1 MNIHSIFSQS
11 FFLGL
16 TPGCATRPTTSIS
29 GYWKHRFM
37 FADRGFHQSTVSQIA
52 KKAGVAD
59 GTIYLYF
66 KNKEDILVQIFNYKT
81 KRIFERFREVVN
93 SADSPIEKL
102 RNLIRSHLQE
112 FQQDKNLAVVYLAET
127 RQINRVMEDQIKIM
141 SKMYFDLVAEILEQ
155 GQQNGS
161 FRKALYLGLVKR
173 HILGSVDEVISTW
186 LHADGKYDLI
196 SMADPLVDLFIN
208 GIGAKEARL
217 WPS

>member
-1 MNIHSIFSQS
+1 MRDKNNDKYQRIMEAAVSV
-11 FFLGL
+11 
-16 TPGCATRPTTSIS
+16 
-29 GYWKHRFM
+29 
-37 FADRGFHQSTVSQIA
+37 FADQGFHLSTVSRIA

-81 KRIFERFREVVN
+81 KRIFERFREAVDG
-93 SADSPIEKL
+93 ADNPIEKL
-102 RNLIRSHLQE
+102 RNLTRNHLHE
-112 FQQDKNLAVVYLAET
+112 FQQDRNLAVVYLAET

-186 LHADGKYDLI
+186 LHAEDEYDLVT
-196 SMADPLVDLFIN
+196 MADPLVDLFIN
-208 GIGAKEARL
+208 GIGT
-217 WPS
+217 

>member
-1 MNIHSIFSQS
+1 MRDKTNDKYQRILEASVNV
-11 FFLGL
+11 
-16 TPGCATRPTTSIS
+16 
-29 GYWKHRFM
+29 
-37 FADRGFHQSTVSQIA
+37 FADNGFHQSTVSQIA

-81 KRIFERFREVVN
+81 KQIFERFREVVN
-93 SADSPIEKL
+93 SADNPIEKL
-102 RNLIRSHLQE
+102 RNLIRRHLQE
-112 FQQDKNLAVVYLAET
+112 FQQDRNLAVVYLAET

-155 GQQNGS
+155 GQQDGN

-186 LHADGKYDLI
+186 LHADGKYDLV

-208 GIGAKEARL
+208 GIGT
-217 WPS
+217 

>member
-1 MNIHSIFSQS
+1 MRDKTNDKYQRILEASVNV
-11 FFLGL
+11 
-16 TPGCATRPTTSIS
+16 
-29 GYWKHRFM
+29 
-37 FADRGFHQSTVSQIA
+37 FADHGFHQSTVSQIA

-81 KRIFERFREVVN
+81 KQIFERFREVVD
-93 SADSPIEKL
+93 SADNPIEKL
-102 RNLIRSHLQE
+102 RNLIRRHLQE
-112 FQQDKNLAVVYLAET
+112 FQQDRNLAVVYLAET

-155 GQQNGS
+155 GQQNGN
-161 FRKALYLGLVKR
+161 FRTVLHLGLVKR

-186 LHADGKYDLI
+186 LHADGKYDLV

-208 GIGAKEARL
+208 GIGT
-217 WPS
+217 

>member
-1 MNIHSIFSQS
+1 MRDKNNDK
-11 FFLGL
+11 
-16 TPGCATRPTTSIS
+16 
-29 GYWKHRFM
+29 YHRILEASVNV
-37 FADRGFHQSTVSQIA
+37 FADHGFHQSTVSQIA

-81 KRIFERFREVVN
+81 KQIFERFREVVD
-93 SADSPIEKL
+93 SADNPIEKL
-102 RNLIRSHLQE
+102 RNLIRRHLQE
-112 FQQDKNLAVVYLAET
+112 FQQDRNLAVVYLAET

-155 GQQNGS
+155 GQQNGN
-161 FRKALYLGLVKR
+161 FRTVLHLGLVKR

-186 LHADGKYDLI
+186 LHADDKYDLV

-208 GIGAKEARL
+208 GIGT
-217 WPS
+217 

>member
-1 MNIHSIFSQS
+1 MRMRDKTNDKYQRILEASV
-11 FFLGL
+11 
-16 TPGCATRPTTSIS
+16 
-29 GYWKHRFM
+29 KV
-37 FADRGFHQSTVSQIA
+37 FADHGFHQSTVSQIA

-81 KRIFERFREVVN
+81 KQIFERFREVVD
-93 SADSPIEKL
+93 SADNPIEKL
-102 RNLIRSHLQE
+102 RNLIRRHLQE
-112 FQQDKNLAVVYLAET
+112 FQQDRNLAVVYLAET

-155 GQQNGS
+155 GQQNGN
-161 FRKALYLGLVKR
+161 FRTVLHLGLVKR

-186 LHADGKYDLI
+186 LHADDKYDLV

-208 GIGAKEARL
+208 GIGT
-217 WPS
+217 

>member
-1 MNIHSIFSQS
+1 MRMRDKTNDKYQRILEASV
-11 FFLGL
+11 
-16 TPGCATRPTTSIS
+16 
-29 GYWKHRFM
+29 KV
-37 FADRGFHQSTVSQIA
+37 FADHGFHQSTVSQIA

-81 KRIFERFREVVN
+81 KQIFERFREVVG
-93 SADSPIEKL
+93 SADNPIEKL
-102 RNLIRSHLQE
+102 RNLIRRHLQE
-112 FQQDKNLAVVYLAET
+112 FQQDRNLAVVYLAET

-155 GQQNGS
+155 GQQNGN
-161 FRKALYLGLVKR
+161 FRTVLHLGLVKR

-186 LHADGKYDLI
+186 LHADGKSDLV

-208 GIGAKEARL
+208 GIGI
-217 WPS
+217 

>member
-1 MNIHSIFSQS
+1 MRMRDKTNDKYQRILEASV
-11 FFLGL
+11 
-16 TPGCATRPTTSIS
+16 
-29 GYWKHRFM
+29 KV
-37 FADRGFHQSTVSQIA
+37 FADHGFHQSTVSQIA

-81 KRIFERFREVVN
+81 KQIFERFREVVD
-93 SADSPIEKL
+93 SADNPIEKL
-102 RNLIRSHLQE
+102 RNLIRRHLQE
-112 FQQDKNLAVVYLAET
+112 FQQDRNLAVVYLAET

-155 GQQNGS
+155 GQQNGN
-161 FRKALYLGLVKR
+161 FRTVLHLGLVKR

-186 LHADGKYDLI
+186 LHADGKYDLV

-208 GIGAKEARL
+208 GIGT
-217 WPS
+217 

>member
-1 MNIHSIFSQS
+1 MRMRDKTNDKYQRILEASVNV
-11 FFLGL
+11 
-16 TPGCATRPTTSIS
+16 
-29 GYWKHRFM
+29 
-37 FADRGFHQSTVSQIA
+37 FADHGFHQSTVSQIA

-81 KRIFERFREVVN
+81 KQIFERFREVVD
-93 SADSPIEKL
+93 SADNPIEKL
-102 RNLIRSHLQE
+102 RNLIRRHLQE
-112 FQQDKNLAVVYLAET
+112 FQQDRNLAVVYLAET

-155 GQQNGS
+155 GQQDGN

-186 LHADGKYDLI
+186 LHADGKYDLV

-208 GIGAKEARL
+208 GIGT
-217 WPS
+217 

>member
-1 MNIHSIFSQS
+1 MGDKTNDKYQRILEASVNV
-11 FFLGL
+11 
-16 TPGCATRPTTSIS
+16 
-29 GYWKHRFM
+29 
-37 FADRGFHQSTVSQIA
+37 FADHGFHQSTVSQIA

-81 KRIFERFREVVN
+81 KQIFERFREVVD
-93 SADSPIEKL
+93 SADNPIEKL
-102 RNLIRSHLQE
+102 RNLIRRHLQE
-112 FQQDKNLAVVYLAET
+112 FQQDRNLAVVYLAET

-155 GQQNGS
+155 GQQDGN

-186 LHADGKYDLI
+186 LHADDKYDLV

-208 GIGAKEARL
+208 GIGT
-217 WPS
+217 

>member
-1 MNIHSIFSQS
+1 MRDKNNDKYQRILEASV
-11 FFLGL
+11 
-16 TPGCATRPTTSIS
+16 CV
-29 GYWKHRFM
+29 
-37 FADRGFHQSTVSQIA
+37 FADQGFHQSTVSRIA
-52 KKAGVAD
+52 RKAGVAD

-81 KRIFERFREVVN
+81 KQIFEKFREVVG
-93 SADSPIEKL
+93 SADTPVEKL
-102 RNLIRSHLQE
+102 RYLIRCHLQE
-112 FQQDKNLAVVYLAET
+112 FQKDKNLAVVYLAET

-155 GQQNGS
+155 GQQTGH

-186 LHADGKYDLI
+186 LHANGEYDLV

-208 GIGAKEARL
+208 GIGT
-217 WPS
+217 

>member
-1 MNIHSIFSQS
+1 MRDKNNDKYQRILEASVNV
-11 FFLGL
+11 
-16 TPGCATRPTTSIS
+16 
-29 GYWKHRFM
+29 
-37 FADRGFHQSTVSQIA
+37 FADHGFHQSTVSQIA

-81 KRIFERFREVVN
+81 KQIFERFREVVD
-93 SADSPIEKL
+93 SADNPVEKL
-102 RNLIRSHLQE
+102 RNLIRRHLQE
-112 FQQDKNLAVVYLAET
+112 FKQDRNLAVVYLAET

-155 GQQNGS
+155 GQQDGS
-161 FRKALYLGLVKR
+161 FRKVLYLGLVKR

-186 LHADGKYDLI
+186 LHADDKYDLV

-208 GIGAKEARL
+208 GIGT
-217 WPS
+217 

>member
-1 MNIHSIFSQS
+1 MRDKTNDKYQRILEASVNV
-11 FFLGL
+11 
-16 TPGCATRPTTSIS
+16 
-29 GYWKHRFM
+29 
-37 FADRGFHQSTVSQIA
+37 FADHGFHQSTVSQIA

-81 KRIFERFREVVN
+81 KQIFERFREVVD
-93 SADSPIEKL
+93 SADNPIEKL
-102 RNLIRSHLQE
+102 RSLIRRHLQE
-112 FQQDKNLAVVYLAET
+112 FQQDRNLAVVYLAET

-155 GQQNGS
+155 GQQDGH
-161 FRKALYLGLVKR
+161 FRKVLHLGLVKR

-186 LHADGKYDLI
+186 LHADDKYDLV

-208 GIGAKEARL
+208 GIGT
-217 WPS
+217 

>member
-1 MNIHSIFSQS
+1 MHDKTNDKYQRILEASVNV
-11 FFLGL
+11 
-16 TPGCATRPTTSIS
+16 
-29 GYWKHRFM
+29 
-37 FADRGFHQSTVSQIA
+37 FADHGFHQSTVSQIA

-81 KRIFERFREVVN
+81 KQIFERFREVVD
-93 SADSPIEKL
+93 SADNPIEKL
-102 RNLIRSHLQE
+102 RNLIRRHLQE
-112 FQQDKNLAVVYLAET
+112 FQQDRNLAVVYLAET
-127 RQINRVMEDQIKIM
+127 RQINSVMEDQIKIM

-155 GQQNGS
+155 GQQDGN

-186 LHADGKYDLI
+186 LHADGKSDLV

-208 GIGAKEARL
+208 GIGT
-217 WPS
+217 

>member
-1 MNIHSIFSQS
+1 MRDKTNDKYQRILEASVNV
-11 FFLGL
+11 
-16 TPGCATRPTTSIS
+16 
-29 GYWKHRFM
+29 
-37 FADRGFHQSTVSQIA
+37 FADHGFHQSTVSQIA

-81 KRIFERFREVVN
+81 KQIFERFREVVD
-93 SADSPIEKL
+93 SADNPIEKL
-102 RNLIRSHLQE
+102 RNLIRRHLQE
-112 FQQDKNLAVVYLAET
+112 FQQDRNLAVVYLAET

-155 GQQNGS
+155 GQQDGN

-186 LHADGKYDLI
+186 LHGDDKYDLV

-208 GIGAKEARL
+208 GIGT
-217 WPS
+217 

>member
-1 MNIHSIFSQS
+1 M
-11 FFLGL
+11 
-16 TPGCATRPTTSIS
+16 
-29 GYWKHRFM
+29 
-37 FADRGFHQSTVSQIA
+37 
-52 KKAGVAD
+52 AD

-81 KRIFERFREVVN
+81 KQIFERFREVVD
-93 SADSPIEKL
+93 SADNPIEKL
-102 RNLIRSHLQE
+102 RNLIRRHLQE
-112 FQQDKNLAVVYLAET
+112 FQQDRNLAVVYLAET

-161 FRKALYLGLVKR
+161 FRKVLYLGLVKR

-186 LHADGKYDLI
+186 LHGDDKYDLV

-208 GIGAKEARL
+208 GIGT
-217 WPS
+217 

>member
-1 MNIHSIFSQS
+1 MRDKTNDKYQRILEASVNV
-11 FFLGL
+11 
-16 TPGCATRPTTSIS
+16 
-29 GYWKHRFM
+29 
-37 FADRGFHQSTVSQIA
+37 FADHGFHQSTVSQIA

-81 KRIFERFREVVN
+81 KQIFERFREVVD
-93 SADSPIEKL
+93 SADNPIEKL
-102 RNLIRSHLQE
+102 RNLIRRHLQE
-112 FQQDKNLAVVYLAET
+112 FQQDRNLAVVYLAET

-155 GQQNGS
+155 GQQDGN
-161 FRKALYLGLVKR
+161 FRKVLHLGLVKR

-186 LHADGKYDLI
+186 LHADDNYDLV

-208 GIGAKEARL
+208 GIGT
-217 WPS
+217 

>member
-1 MNIHSIFSQS
+1 MRMRDKTNDKYQRILEASV
-11 FFLGL
+11 
-16 TPGCATRPTTSIS
+16 
-29 GYWKHRFM
+29 KV
-37 FADRGFHQSTVSQIA
+37 FADHGFHQSTVSQIA

-81 KRIFERFREVVN
+81 KQIFERFRDVVD
-93 SADSPIEKL
+93 SADNPIEKL
-102 RNLIRSHLQE
+102 RNLIRRHLQE
-112 FQQDKNLAVVYLAET
+112 FQQDRNLAVVYLAET

-155 GQQNGS
+155 GQQNGN
-161 FRKALYLGLVKR
+161 FRTVLHLGLVKR

-186 LHADGKYDLI
+186 LHADGKYDLV

-208 GIGAKEARL
+208 GIGT
-217 WPS
+217 

>member
-1 MNIHSIFSQS
+1 MRMRDKTNDKYQRILEASVNV
-11 FFLGL
+11 
-16 TPGCATRPTTSIS
+16 
-29 GYWKHRFM
+29 
-37 FADRGFHQSTVSQIA
+37 FADHGFHQSTVSQIA

-81 KRIFERFREVVN
+81 KQIFERFREVVN
-93 SADSPIEKL
+93 SADNPIEKL
-102 RNLIRSHLQE
+102 RNLIRRHLQE
-112 FQQDKNLAVVYLAET
+112 FQQDRNLAVVYLAET

-155 GQQNGS
+155 GQQDGN

-186 LHADGKYDLI
+186 LHADGKYDLV

-208 GIGAKEARL
+208 GIGT
-217 WPS
+217 